1 MIEPMKAKQS
11 LKAAELQDGDIVC
24 FQRATEGKDPKPSAT
39 DQESISHAINNLTFT
54 NTNDSS
60 TLSKSVD
67 RIEDARLFYDF
78 LLHKRIVR
86 FHPHP
91 RNGNPELKAAHPEST
106 ETFNLVLSSKHT
118 YDQLAARVGE
128 RLGINPTHLRFW
140 TANISNGAVKAAVKR
155 NQGQNLHSIL
165 NPPYSTFSNSTPRQ
179 DALYFEVL
187 DMSLSELD
195 TKKGLKIVWLSEG
208 ITKEAILP
216 IPIILI
222 VASNKISGAIRSS
235 RP

>member
-24 FQRATEGKDPKPSAT
+24 FQRATEGKDPKPTTA
-39 DQESISHAINNLTFT
+39 DQESISLTF
-54 NTNDSS
+54 NRS
-60 TLSKSVD
+60 TLANMNNSTSPKSAD

-91 RNGNPELKAAHPEST
+91 RNNNPDLKTVHPET
-106 ETFNLVLSSKHT
+106 CETFNLVLSSKHT
-118 YDQLAARVGE
+118 YDQFAARVGE
-128 RLGINPTHLRFW
+128 KLGITPTHLRFW
-140 TANISNGAVKAAVKR
+140 TANVSNGAPKAAVKR
-155 NQGQNLHSIL
+155 NQGQNLHGIL
-165 NPPYSTFSNSTPRQ
+165 NPPYSTFSNNTPRQ

-195 TKKGLKIVWLSEG
+195 TKKAIKVMWLSEG
-208 ITKEAILP
+208 ITKEVFAIY
-216 IPIILI
+216 
-222 VASNKISGAIRSS
+222 S
-235 RP
+235 

>member
-1 MIEPMKAKQS
+1 MKAKQS

-39 DQESISHAINNLTFT
+39 DQESISPAISRLTLT
-54 NTNDSS
+54 DTNDSM
-60 TLSKSVD
+60 TSKSVD

-91 RNGNPELKAAHPEST
+91 RNNNPDLKAAHPET
-106 ETFNLVLSSKHT
+106 CETFNLVLSSKHT
-118 YDQLAARVGE
+118 YDQFAMRVGE
-128 RLGINPTHLRFW
+128 KLGITPTHLRFW
-140 TANISNGAVKAAVKR
+140 TANISNGAPKAAVKR

-165 NPPYSTFSNSTPRQ
+165 NPPYSTFSNNMPRQ

-195 TKKGLKIVWLSEG
+195 TKKSIKVTWLSEG
-208 ITKEAILP
+208 ITKE
-216 IPIILI
+216 
-222 VASNKISGAIRSS
+222 VFNVCFRFDGGV
-235 RP
+235 